1 MNSYRSP
8 SGGIPLFPTGMVQ
21 LYNAPK
27 SFMNNLDL
35 SLFEF
40 EQFDGQTKL
49 RTRKFNNLLLHP
61 KFKEVK
67 EWVQKCAED
76 FLTNVLQIE
85 YEEFFFTESWLNIS
99 GKGGY
104 QKIHNHSN
112 SIISG
117 TLYLKSEK
125 DHPPLEFKKQKME
138 FEPFI
143 SLTEHYKMGNPNT
156 ASTLGFPGTQD
167 TMLVFNSHLYH
178 GHDASQVE
186 SERIGLSWNGL
197 INFIEKDKDLYR
209 IRFVK
214 ET

>member
-1 MNSYRSP
+1 MT
-8 SGGIPLFPTGMVQ
+8 GVPLFPTGLVKQ
-21 LYNAPK
+21 YTTPK
-27 SFMNNLDL
+27 SFMDDLDL
-35 SLFEF
+35 SRFTFEKF
-40 EQFDGQTKL
+40 KGQTKL
-49 RTRKFNNLLLHP
+49 RTEKFNNILRQP
-61 KFKEVK
+61 EFKDVRI
-67 EWVQKCAED
+67 WVEDCAKD
-76 FLTNVLQIE
+76 FLNDVLQME
-85 YEEFFFTESWLNIS
+85 YEEFFLTESWLNIS

-117 TLYLKSEK
+117 TLYLKSEDK
-125 DHPPLEFKKQKME
+125 HPPLEFKKQKME

-156 ASTLGFPGTQD
+156 ASTLGFPCTQD

-197 INFIEKDKDLYR
+197 INFMEKDKDLYR
-209 IRFVK
+209 IRCVK
-214 ET
+214 EGT

>member
-1 MNSYRSP
+1 MAAFLSKPSSEKVCLVSGLNNFLFIIVFANAFSQDIIVDNSK
-8 SGGIPLFPTGMVQ
+8 TD
-21 LYNAPK
+21 N
-27 SFMNNLDL
+27 
-35 SLFEF
+35 
-40 EQFDGQTKL
+40 T
-49 RTRKFNNLLLHP
+49 
-61 KFKEVK
+61 
-67 EWVQKCAED
+67 D
-76 FLTNVLQIE
+76 FLSNVLQME

-117 TLYLKSEK
+117 TLYLQSEPN
-125 DHPPLEFKKQKME
+125 HPPLEFKKQKME

-143 SLTEHYKMGNPNT
+143 SLTEHYKKGNPNT
-156 ASTLGFPGTQD
+156 ASSLSFPCTKN

-186 SERIGLSWNGL
+186 SERIGLAWNGL
-197 INFIEKDKDLYR
+197 VNFVEKDKDLYR
-209 IRFVK
+209 IIFVK